1 MYRLLLLLCV
11 CATPA
16 FAVFSDEVLD
26 DPILESRARELS
38 KELRCLVCRNENI
51 DSSNAGIARDLR
63 LLVRERLSEG
73 DADAEVMTFIVD
85 RYGEY
90 VLLRP
95 PFSPQNAILYLV
107 GPLTLV
113 FGAVFSVF
121 YLRRRTFFKGSS
133 ESLSPHEEE
142 RLSALLD
149 E

>member
-73 DADAEVMTFIVD
+73 DTDAEVMTFIVD

-107 GPLTLV
+107 GPLTFV

-121 YLRRRTFFKGSS
+121 YLRRRTFFKGSGG
-133 ESLSPHEEE
+133 SLSPHEEE
-142 RLSALLD
+142 RLFALLD

>member
-16 FAVFSDEVLD
+16 FAVFSDEVLE

-63 LLVRERLSEG
+63 LLVRERLSGG
-73 DADAEVMTFIVD
+73 DTDAEVMTFIVD

-95 PFSPQNAILYLV
+95 PFSPKNAILYLV
-107 GPLTLV
+107 GPLTFV

-121 YLRRRTFFKGSS
+121 YLRRRTFFKGSGG
-133 ESLSPHEEE
+133 SLSPHEEE

>member
-16 FAVFSDEVLD
+16 FAVFSDEVLE

-73 DADAEVMTFIVD
+73 DTDAEVMTFIVD

-107 GPLTLV
+107 GPLTFV

-121 YLRRRTFFKGSS
+121 YLRRRTFLKGSS
-133 ESLSPHEEE
+133 GSLSPHEEE